1 LEIFQVLTP
10 PIVAVIEKKPQRISP
25 CSEEA
30 NGSDAE
36 ACRKPGNLQMAVEA
50 FEKQFIL
57 DALKQNQGHRAK
69 TAAMLGI
76 DRKTLYTKLKKY
88 RVI

>member
-1 LEIFQVLTP
+1 
-10 PIVAVIEKKPQRISP
+10 
-25 CSEEA
+25 
-30 NGSDAE
+30 
-36 ACRKPGNLQMAVEA
+36 MAVEA

>member
-1 LEIFQVLTP
+1 
-10 PIVAVIEKKPQRISP
+10 VAKKKQQKISLRF
-25 CSEEA
+25 EEGKDS
-30 NGSDAE
+30 NTE
-36 ACRKPGNLQMAVEA
+36 ACRKSGNLHMAVEA

-57 DALKQNQGHRAK
+57 DTLKQNQGHRAK

-88 RVI
+88 RII

>member
-1 LEIFQVLTP
+1 LTP
-10 PIVAVIEKKPQRISP
+10 PIVAVAKKKHQKISP
-25 CSEEA
+25 CSEEG
-30 NGSDAE
+30 NDSNTE
-36 ACRKPGNLQMAVEA
+36 ACRKPGNLQIAVEA
-50 FEKQFIL
+50 FEKRFIL
-57 DALKQNQGHRAK
+57 DVLKQNQGHRAK

>member
-1 LEIFQVLTP
+1 
-10 PIVAVIEKKPQRISP
+10 
-25 CSEEA
+25 
-30 NGSDAE
+30 
-36 ACRKPGNLQMAVEA
+36 MAVEA

-88 RVI
+88 GVI

>member
-1 LEIFQVLTP
+1 MTS
-10 PIVAVIEKKPQRISP
+10 PIVAVSEKKHQRISP
-25 CSEEA
+25 CSEER
-30 NGSDAE
+30 NGSNAE
-36 ACRKPGNLQMAVEA
+36 VCQKSGNLQMAVEA

-57 DALKQNQGHRAK
+57 EALKQNQGHRAK

-88 RVI
+88 GVI